1 VSDPDN
7 GPDAESGSE
16 SGEQAPLDV
25 DSAFAAIVAQWGTET
40 TTGGWPA
47 SEDLPTTQGDDEEPA
62 AGSPRADE
70 PRDSPDPAPAPLPPA
85 RGEPLIPHI
94 GPPPERAEAA
104 DEERFVPPEPPP
116 LPRGD
121 AFTMLAWGGV
131 LLGPI
136 FLLVC
141 VLVWQT
147 APQTY
152 ILAAVVAFV
161 GGFATLVM
169 RMPKHRD
176 DDDDDGAVV

>member
-1 VSDPDN
+1 MSDADN
-7 GPDAESGSE
+7 GPDAEPGSE
-16 SGEQAPLDV
+16 SGEQSPLDV
-25 DSAFAAIVAQWGTET
+25 DSAFAAIIANWGTET
-40 TTGGWPA
+40 TGGGWPSA
-47 SEDLPTTQGDDEEPA
+47 EDLPSTDRAGEAAPA
-62 AGSPRADE
+62 AGDVPPAAQ
-70 PRDSPDPAPAPLPPA
+70 PPAPPAATRPPA

-94 GPPPERAEAA
+94 GRPPERAEAA

-121 AFTMLAWGGV
+121 AFTMLAWAGV
-131 LLGPI
+131 LLGPV

-141 VLVWQT
+141 VVWKE